1 MDILRASILE
11 LPTPTQF
18 IPPPREYL
26 QGDESYFGKGCKIV
40 SALDAGVRAATEVQ
54 ERGLENSVQD
64 LKEMSKV
71 YFLRH
76 NEISPQAIRNLV
88 NATDSKYDAGYIS
101 LQNKVLH
108 W

>member
-11 LPTPTQF
+11 LPTLAQF

-26 QGDESYFGKGCKIV
+26 QGDEPYFGKGYKIV

-71 YFLRH
+71 YF
-76 NEISPQAIRNLV
+76 
-88 NATDSKYDAGYIS
+88 
-101 LQNKVLH
+101 
-108 W
+108 

>member
-1 MDILRASILE
+1 MDILRASILK
-11 LPTPTQF
+11 LPTPAQF

-40 SALDAGVRAATEVQ
+40 SALDAGVRAVTEVQ

-71 YFLRH
+71 YLF
-76 NEISPQAIRNLV
+76 
-88 NATDSKYDAGYIS
+88 
-101 LQNKVLH
+101 
-108 W
+108 